1 MWKTTRKLLL
11 FNHSFIIRW
20 IISSHQY
27 LHHNRLVKGGDDI
40 RLNMVLGCGAKV
52 LKYCIF
58 AFNLVFFIAGTV
70 CLGVGIW
77 LIVDNLALDR
87 LINASENIADSP
99 MMKEIASKPQAVHDI
114 GIILTAGGAVIFVIA
129 FLGCCGAMKEWRP
142 LLVLYSICLMIILAV
157 EIAAA
162 IYAAVNR
169 TNLEVSTKLLMYES
183 IKDYNGSSSSANGIR
198 AAWDSIMN
206 QYECCGI
213 ESNWGEFNVSG
224 WYKKY
229 QPPEPFP
236 APCCRT
242 PVPWNPDTY
251 CRGSQRY
258 GKGCYEALRH
268 VLESKLVIVISVGA
282 AVALIQIVGLIFAI
296 CLCQAISH
304 QTIA

>member
-1 MWKTTRKLLL
+1 
-11 FNHSFIIRW
+11 
-20 IISSHQY
+20 
-27 LHHNRLVKGGDDI
+27 
-40 RLNMVLGCGAKV
+40 MVLGCGAK
-52 LKYCIF
+52 
-58 AFNLVFFIAGTV
+58 IAGTV

-213 ESNWGEFNVSG
+213 ESNWGEFNNPFRHLAVELRYRG
-224 WYKKY
+224 ILIRIAGVVNVTEKY
-229 QPPEPFP
+229 SNVDRMLRSVEACIGKQ
-236 APCCRT
+236 T
-242 PVPWNPDTY
+242 SY
-251 CRGSQRY
+251 RY
-258 GKGCYEALRH
+258 
-268 VLESKLVIVISVGA
+268 
-282 AVALIQIVGLIFAI
+282 
-296 CLCQAISH
+296 
-304 QTIA
+304 